1 MYKIAEKLEALTGA
15 KKAKKKTRNW
25 TDYVLPSLGAAG
37 AGVGAAGLGAA
48 YGIAGDAQADFI
60 RKKLDSASN
69 PMPQLPG
76 DTALTHYTDVLS
88 AAAGLT
94 PFGLTAGEGM
104 TQLRSVP
111 EIMAKAKVDPDYI
124 LRTPMDVA
132 EARAHYDDFRKGPAA
147 AYEHMTHPGLRGMPA
162 NILPKFKDAWRKFVI
177 EEIPGRSR
185 FLDPHQIT
193 TSLIPHERQMQ
204 FLRNFHKNLPEPER
218 SELAKYESP
227 DSDLGKSLAHQTKNY
242 AAPAKGVLDARDAL
256 KNIGITAT
264 GATAGG
270 ALGYYLHQALAGE
283 KQKKG
288 LTATKLLSALGG
300 AGLGGLAAY
309 YGGTGAGRQAALTK
323 LLSAVPG

>member
-76 DTALTHYTDVLS
+76 DTALTHYTDVMS
-88 AAAGLT
+88 AAAGLA
-94 PFGLTAGEGM
+94 PFGLPAGEVM

-111 EIMAKAKVDPDYI
+111 EIMAKAKIAPDYI
-124 LRTPMDVA
+124 VRTPMDA
-132 EARAHYDDFRKGPAA
+132 AQARAHYDSFKKGPAA
-147 AYEHMTHPGLRGMPA
+147 AYLHMTHPGVRDMPA
-162 NILPKFKDAWRKFVI
+162 GIMPKFVDAWNKFVV
-177 EEIPGRSR
+177 EEVPGQHK
-185 FLDPHQIT
+185 FIAPHEIT
-193 TSLIPHERQMQ
+193 TSLVPHDRQVQ
-204 FLRNFHKNLPEPER
+204 FLRNFHKNLPEADRVALE
-218 SELAKYESP
+218 KYESP
-227 DSDLGKSLAHQTKNY
+227 PEKGGSGLVQQTKNY
-242 AAPAKGVLDARDAL
+242 AAPAEVVLNARDVL

-270 ALGYYLHQALAGE
+270 ALGYYLHQALAGD

>member
-1 MYKIAEKLEALTGA
+1 MYKIAERLEALTGA

-76 DTALTHYTDVLS
+76 DTALTHYTDVMS

-94 PFGLTAGEGM
+94 PFGITAGEGM
-104 TQLRSVP
+104 TQLRSIP
-111 EIMAKAKVDPDYI
+111 EIMAKAKVDPSYI

-132 EARAHYDDFRKGPAA
+132 EARAHYDDFRRGPVA
-147 AYEHMTHPGLRGMPA
+147 AYDHMSHPGLRNMPE
-162 NILPKFKDAWRKFVI
+162 NIRKEFDKAWRNFVM
-177 EEIPGRSR
+177 EEIPGKSR

-193 TSLIPHERQMQ
+193 TSLIPHDRQMQ
-204 FLRNFHKNLPEPER
+204 FLRNFHKNLPEPMHTQLE
-218 SELAKYESP
+218 KHESP
-227 DSDLGKSLAHQTKNY
+227 TGGGGTGLEQQTKNY
-242 AAPAKGVLDARDAL
+242 AAPARGVLDARDAL

-309 YGGTGAGRQAALTK
+309 YGGTGAGRQSAFTK
-323 LLSAVPG
+323 SLSAVPG